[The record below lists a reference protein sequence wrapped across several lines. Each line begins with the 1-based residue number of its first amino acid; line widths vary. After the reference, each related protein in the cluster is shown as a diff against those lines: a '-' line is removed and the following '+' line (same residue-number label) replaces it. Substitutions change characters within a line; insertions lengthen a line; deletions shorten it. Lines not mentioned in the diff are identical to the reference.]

1 MFFNIYPTEAASCI
15 VMSFV
20 GAAATLAIVF
30 VVFGLFLLYKRRR
43 QRPSKLSAGAIESVE
58 MKNKTPPDASQ
69 DNQVPVRLSFSCNFK
84 NT

>member
-1 MFFNIYPTEAASCI
+1 MFFNIHPTEAASCI

-43 QRPSKLSAGAIESVE
+43 QASKLSAGAIESVE